1 MELIFLIRVIMKKV
15 CISLIIV
22 STVFALSGCN
32 KANVEN
38 PELSKKTISASIAVD
53 EETKVAL
60 DLAGGDG
67 TKKLTW
73 NTGDKI
79 YVFSPKKSEL
89 RGSLQPFTILSSG
102 DITNAGQTASFT
114 EDTPAGDDW
123 SDSGYAVALVGQ
135 DLYLASG
142 GVSAYGPRFNLPVTY
157 SYAHGNPNTRLIYM
171 FSNRIN
177 IEGTNYS
184 PFSNLTFTP
193 IVSIVKVPVTATST
207 SSFVLNTIKLEADSE
222 NVAAGTNAGFIPL
235 AGIGIGNRSSTTD
248 YSVLAEDGWSWPYR
262 EHPDYDS
269 KFSVTLQSIGQTINK
284 DETKNFYIIVA
295 PGDHGSL
302 KVTLN
307 GSKVYTLNTEHF
319 TTARGK
325 IHRLP
330 VLDWDDK

>member
-1 MELIFLIRVIMKKV
+1 MKKV

-32 KANVEN
+32 KVNVEN
-38 PELSKKTISASIAVD
+38 PELSKKTITASIDVD

-114 EDTPAGDDW
+114 EDVPAGDDW

-142 GVSAYGPRFNLPVTY
+142 GVSAYGPRFQLPTNYVY
-157 SYAHGNPNTRLIYM
+157 SHGNPNTRKIYM
-171 FSNRIN
+171 FSNRVN
-177 IEGTNYS
+177 IVGTDYS

-193 IVSIVKVPVTATST
+193 IVSIVKVPVTATT
-207 SSFVLNTIKLEADSE
+207 SDSFVLNTIRLDADSE
-222 NVAAGTNAGFIPL
+222 NVAAGTNAGFKVL
-235 AGIGIGNRSSTTD
+235 TGTAIGNRSDTND
-248 YSVLAEDGWSWPYR
+248 YSKLAEDGWSWPYSS
-262 EHPDYDS
+262 HPDDD
-269 KFSVTLQSIGQTINK
+269 KFFSATLQSIGVTINK
-284 DETKNFYIIVA
+284 GETKNFYIIVA

>member
-15 CISLIIV
+15 YISLIIV
-22 STVFALSGCN
+22 STVFALSGCD
-32 KANVEN
+32 KVNVEN
-38 PELSKKTISASIAVD
+38 PELSKKTITASIDVD

-73 NTGDKI
+73 QTGDHI
-79 YVFSPKKSEL
+79 YVFSPKKSTL
-89 RGSLQPFTILSSG
+89 RGSLQSFTIGTAG
-102 DITNAGQTASFT
+102 DITNAGQTATFT
-114 EDTPAGDDW
+114 EDSPADW
-123 SDSGYAVALVGQ
+123 SDAGYAVALVGQ

-142 GVSAYGPRFNLPVTY
+142 GASAYGPRFSLPETY
-157 SYAHGNPNTRLIYM
+157 SYNHGNPNTRLIYM
-171 FSNRIN
+171 FSNRID
-177 IEGTNYS
+177 IKGTDYS

-222 NVAAGTNAGFIPL
+222 NVAAGTNEGFIPL
-235 AGIGIGNRSSTTD
+235 VGIGIGNRSNTLD

-262 EHPDYDS
+262 EHPAYDK

-307 GSKVYTLNTEHF
+307 GSKVYTLNTAHF